1 MIALLSLFTV
11 GIFILILLV
20 DILPQFNT
28 WQSRIKIGRYADQES
43 WKQKVSE
50 ISKKW
55 LFSTPTIKL
64 TDNKRLIIIDIIKG
78 NYKRNAIQY
87 WQEASLLLG
96 LIEEYKSTKS
106 ETTKVII
113 NTYLDSKCNAD
124 GTWKI
129 QPDQIDGVILAYAI
143 LSIPFIDANKYK
155 ASFDGMYNLVL
166 SLKGDDGTIAYKS
179 HVKQFRYVDTIGFI
193 CPFLTEYGLKFN
205 HNEAID
211 LAVKQITE
219 FNQYAMLNDTSI
231 PCHTYHLQSKLPVG
245 LFGWGRGLG
254 WYAIGLIDAWK
265 ALPESD
271 SRKSI
276 LQHYV
281 IRFAKDAAQFQD
293 NDGSWHWLISNSAS
307 QRDSSTV
314 ATLAWFYSNA
324 LSISE
329 IATLCTETKEKA
341 LRYLMKVT
349 QRNGAIDFSQGD
361 TKGIAIHSQEFS
373 ILPFTQG
380 FALRTLYR
388 KDS

>member
-1 MIALLSLFTV
+1 MTLF
-11 GIFILILLV
+11 IILLIIV
-20 DILPQFNT
+20 LGIIIIDAIPQFYI
-28 WQSRIKIGRYADQES
+28 WQSRIKIGRYSNQES

-50 ISKKW
+50 RSKKW

-64 TDNKRLIIIDIIKG
+64 TDNTRLIIIDIIKG

-106 ETTKVII
+106 ETTKVLIT
-113 NTYLDSKCNAD
+113 TYLESKCNAD
-124 GTWKI
+124 GTWKN
-129 QPDQIDGVILAYAI
+129 QPNQIDGVILAYAI
-143 LSIPFIDANKYK
+143 ISIPFIDVNKYK
-155 ASFDGMYNLVL
+155 ASFDAMYNLVL

-205 HNEAID
+205 HSEAID

-219 FNQYAMLNDTSI
+219 FNKYAMLNDTSI

-271 SRKSI
+271 TRKSV
-276 LQHYV
+276 LQQSV

-293 NDGSWHWLISNSAS
+293 NDGSWHWLIFNSAS
-307 QRDSSTV
+307 QRDSSTA
-314 ATLAWFYSNA
+314 ATLAWLYSNTS
-324 LSISE
+324 SIPE
-329 IATLCTETKEKA
+329 IAELSFESKEKA

-380 FALRTLYR
+380 FVLRTLF
-388 KDS
+388 KTDK